1 MQVLAGFVYSEVSLL
16 VWWPFSS
23 CVFTWSSSLC
33 IIWVQMIPL
42 PGGSDSKE
50 SACNAGASRVLSL
63 GRVGKIPWRTKWQP
77 TPVFLPGKSYG
88 QRSLEGYSP
97 WGCKALDMTERLNNN
112 NNNRLTVCSLATS
125 SVVLGAI
132 ALVPSFLLITLRKV
146 TWHTHSEHD
155 SYMDENAQWD
165 FWGSIFLKSLPFIL
179 P

>member
-1 MQVLAGFVYSEVSLL
+1 MICERRPVLNELELSRWLSGREPVCSAGDVVRLL
-16 VWWPFSS
+16 GW
-23 CVFTWSSSLC
+23 
-33 IIWVQMIPL
+33 
-42 PGGSDSKE
+42 
-50 SACNAGASRVLSL
+50 
-63 GRVGKIPWRTKWQP
+63 KIPWIRKWQP

-97 WGCKALDMTERLNNN
+97 WACKALDMTERLNNN

-155 SYMDENAQWD
+155 SYMDENAQ
-165 FWGSIFLKSLPFIL
+165 
-179 P
+179 